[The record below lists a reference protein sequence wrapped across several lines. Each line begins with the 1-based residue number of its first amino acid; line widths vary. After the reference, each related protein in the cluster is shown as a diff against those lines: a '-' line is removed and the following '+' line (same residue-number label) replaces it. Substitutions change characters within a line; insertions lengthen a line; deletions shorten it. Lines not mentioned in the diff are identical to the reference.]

1 VEYERDDQSG
11 DIMKRSITQTLSAV
25 LATLLLGSFVQAA
38 DSPTKEQEALMQSER
53 DWAKAW
59 TAKDMSAVDWE
70 ADEYVFTNFDG
81 KVSDRASD
89 VADLKSST
97 FTISYEVDGMK
108 AMVFGDTGVVVG
120 HQTQKGRQNGQDIGG
135 VFRFTDTWVKRDGH
149 WRCVASQLTRIEKP

>member
-1 VEYERDDQSG
+1 
-11 DIMKRSITQTLSAV
+11 MKRFTTQTLSIV
-25 LATLLLGSFVQAA
+25 VSTLFLASIAHAA
-38 DSPTKEQEALMQSER
+38 GSPTKEQEALMQSER

-59 TAKDMSAVDWE
+59 TAKDLSAVDWE

-97 FTISYEVDGMK
+97 FTISYEVDDMK

-135 VFRFTDTWVKRDGH
+135 VFRFTDTWVKRDGR
-149 WRCVASQLTRIEKP
+149 WKCVAAQLTPIQKP